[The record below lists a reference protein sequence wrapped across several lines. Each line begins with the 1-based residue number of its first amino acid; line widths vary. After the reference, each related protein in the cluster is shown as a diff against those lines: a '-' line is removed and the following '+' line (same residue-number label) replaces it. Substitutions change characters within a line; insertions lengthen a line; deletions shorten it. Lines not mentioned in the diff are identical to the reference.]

1 MFDFAS
7 VLHENPNGVLATK
20 NGDKI
25 ATRVFQYL
33 FSEDSKVYFCT
44 SSKKPV
50 YAQLVNNPSVSFCTY
65 TTHYNPVL
73 SINGK
78 VLFEESMD
86 LKKRALVE
94 NPGIMKIYKDP
105 QNPVFKLF
113 YIEVESVDTF
123 SFSEGP
129 KTYNF

>member
-7 VLHENPNGVLATK
+7 ILHENPNGVLATK

-25 ATRVFQYL
+25 ATRIFQYL
-33 FSEDSKVYFCT
+33 FSDGSKIYFCT
-44 SSKKPV
+44 NSKKPV
-50 YAQLVNNPSVSFCTY
+50 YSQLVNDSNVSFCTY
-65 TTHYNPVL
+65 ATDYNPVL

-78 VLFEESMD
+78 VFFEESVD
-86 LKKRALVE
+86 LKKRALSE

-105 QNPVFKLF
+105 QNPIFKLF
-113 YIEVESVDTF
+113 YINIETIDTF

-129 KTYNF
+129 KTYKL